1 MCGAQGISGTGS
13 LRLGMEFLKRFHCS
27 DMVYLSKPTW
37 GKFLWQIFFF
47 FLQSGEQEQLPWH
60 LVELNIKVD

>member
-27 DMVYLSKPTW
+27 DVVYLSKPTW
-37 GKFLWQIFFF
+37 GMFLWQSVFFF
-47 FLQSGEQEQLPWH
+47 FFAILRTRTTPKAPSLTQ
-60 LVELNIKVD
+60 D